1 MPNLLKIKLS
11 ILLLLLTTAL
21 FAQTG
26 QLKGTIHDAQ
36 TNEALP
42 FATVQ
47 IQGTTVGAT
56 TDNDGNFLLTKLTPG
71 EIRIK
76 VSFIGYQTVL
86 SDPIEITNNR
96 TAFIYINLEEEDNNL
111 SEVIVRPQSFRKKIE
126 APLSMQSITTAEIES
141 NPGSNRDISRV
152 IQSFPGV
159 GSTPAYRNDIIIRGG
174 GPSENRFYLD
184 GVEIPI
190 LNHFSTQGSSGGPVG
205 IINADFIRNVDYYA
219 AAFPAEKYN
228 ALSGIL
234 DFTQKD
240 GNSEK
245 LNSQLT
251 IGSSEAALTFDG
263 PIGKKTNYIFSVRRS
278 YLQYLFSALE
288 LPFLPTFNDY
298 QLRVRSNIDN
308 HNQLTFIS
316 IGSLDHLSLNTD
328 LDKPDDFQ
336 QYALSTIPENDQW
349 SYTIGAVY
357 KLFYDHGYHAVIIS
371 RNHLNNSIEKYLDN
385 NSNNYKTL
393 DYLSTEA
400 ENKLRYE
407 WHYKG
412 ENIKFVSSV
421 NTETAHYQN
430 DTKQQITI
438 NNNPYQI
445 EYNTNLDFVKYGF
458 SAQLSKNLFIDD
470 LVGSFGLRCD
480 GNSYNSNMSNPFC
493 QFSPRF
499 SLSYSAT
506 PQLKINAGIGRYY
519 QLAAYT
525 TLGYRE
531 KGELVNEESAK
542 YIGLNQYN
550 IGLEH
555 TFNDNILLSVEGFYK
570 DYFQYPIDIETGA
583 SLANQGADYSLYGL
597 SDVDFSGKGRA
608 YGFEILNRINYQS
621 FTLLASYTYVRSD
634 FTNLQNEF
642 IPSSWDSKH
651 LLTITSSKKLPKN
664 WQVGLK
670 WRFVGGLPYTPYDA
684 QESASI
690 QNWHINGGPT
700 FDYDALNSHRLP
712 NFHQLDVR
720 VDKKIYFN
728 HWSLMLYLDIQNAYN
743 FQNTSP
749 DILMRQ
755 KNQDGSYQT
764 TSDNQN
770 YILKSIS
777 RTNGTV
783 LPTIGIMIK
792 I

>member
-11 ILLLLLTTAL
+11 ILLILLTTAL

-26 QLKGTIHDAQ
+26 QLKGTVHDAQ

-47 IQGTTVGAT
+47 IQGTNIGAT
-56 TDNDGNFLLTKLTPG
+56 TDNEGNFLLTKLIPG

-126 APLSMQSITTAEIES
+126 APLSMQSITTSEIES

-184 GVEIPI
+184 GIEIPI

-357 KLFYDHGYHAVIIS
+357 KHFYDHGYHALVIS

-393 DYLSTEA
+393 DYLSTES

-412 ENIKFVSSV
+412 DNIKFVSSF
-421 NTETAHYQN
+421 NTETAHYKN
-430 DTKQQITI
+430 NTKQQITI

-445 EYNTNLDFVKYGF
+445 EYNTNLDFIKYGF
-458 SAQLSKNLFIDD
+458 SAQLSKSLFIDD
-470 LVGSFGLRCD
+470 LVGSFGVRCD
-480 GNSYNSNMSNPFC
+480 GNSYNSNMSDPFS
-493 QFSPRF
+493 QFSPRVT
-499 SLSYSAT
+499 LSYSLT
-506 PQLKINAGIGRYY
+506 PQLKINAGLGRYY
-519 QLAAYT
+519 QLGAYT

-531 KGELVNEESAK
+531 QGKLVNEESAK

-550 IGLEH
+550 LGIEH
-555 TFNDNILLSVEGFYK
+555 TFNDNILLSVESFYK

-670 WRFVGGLPYTPYDA
+670 WRFVGGLPYTPYNA

-700 FDYDALNSHRLP
+700 FDYNLLNSKRLP

-720 VDKKIYFN
+720 FDKKIYFN

-749 DILMRQ
+749 DILVRQ
-755 KNQDGSYQT
+755 KNEDGTYQK
-764 TSDNQN
+764 SSNNQN